1 MKKFISKHLASVFA
15 GSIILC
21 FVNTSVAAEAVSS
34 EMQAASNSADNLTQV
49 LIKTNMGDITVQLD
63 SGPELT
69 KKNFLNYVAKKSYD
83 DTIFHRVIPGF
94 MIQGGG
100 FDKFMV
106 QKLTDEP
113 IKHEGVL
120 CGKNTEGTIAMART
134 GDPNSATNQ
143 FFINVKDNDFLDYR
157 GDSPQEIG
165 YCSFGHVVS
174 GMKVVKAIEAVPTTT
189 YGPYQDVPVDAV
201 VIESVR
207 VIDPAN
213 KNYQ

>member
-1 MKKFISKHLASVFA
+1 MKKFISKYLASALA
-15 GSIILC
+15 GSIMLC
-21 FVNTSVAAEAVSS
+21 SVNTGMATEAASP
-34 EMQAASNSADNLTQV
+34 EMQATSNSADNPTQV
-49 LIKTNMGDITVQLD
+49 LIKTNMGDITIQLD
-63 SGPELT
+63 PGPEKT
-69 KKNFLNYVAKKSYD
+69 KKNFLSYVNNKSYD

-106 QKLTDEP
+106 KKLTGAP
-113 IKHEGVL
+113 IEHERAS
-120 CGKNTEGTIAMART
+120 CGRNVAGAIAMART

-157 GDSPQEIG
+157 GDSPQETG
-165 YCSFGHVVS
+165 YCAFGHVVL

-201 VIESVR
+201 VIESIK
-207 VIDPAN
+207 VIDPAT
-213 KNYQ
+213 KK